1 MNGWYNMINDLL
13 YNSILGAVLG
23 SIVGVVL
30 SFIAKSVYDSRRDKK
45 SLADLRSG
53 IARAFWAEITALFA
67 LYEGLKLVPWDP
79 PEKNIDYNM
88 LNIQYDYLSIFNS
101 NADKIGLFPHEDAVE
116 FIKFYTFAK
125 SYIDSLRELSRRY
138 KNHMNRYEKLR
149 MNPNDKIIISVFNES
164 VEDLRQ
170 IYQYCYEQQN
180 EFYRRRD
187 VVKKTFEKYL

>member
-1 MNGWYNMINDLL
+1 MEYIDTSALLAALTSSIATTLINYRLMRSREKQKQKTDLKTNKIRL
-13 YNSILGAVLG
+13 
-23 SIVGVVL
+23 
-30 SFIAKSVYDSRRDKK
+30 
-45 SLADLRSG
+45 
-53 IARAFWAEITALFA
+53 ARAFWAEITALFA

-79 PEKNIDYNM
+79 PEKEIDYNM

>member
-1 MNGWYNMINDLL
+1 MINDLL